1 MNAGNKF
8 FVNLA
13 NETQSLPKMKISKQT
28 ATQINQILDELIKR
42 YSPGTDPCS
51 MTDLSFQVN
60 QETGELIVLDDRD
73 DEIVGMTIDEWIDNQ
88 EEDFDDYV
96 AQVLRKMILK
106 RITELEALSIVKP
119 YSFLLVDGNN
129 ETVTELYLVDDDE
142 VVFEKQELMAGLEKD
157 LDDFIN
163 RLMKE

>member
-1 MNAGNKF
+1 
-8 FVNLA
+8 
-13 NETQSLPKMKISKQT
+13 MKISNQT

-42 YSPGTDPCS
+42 YSPGADPCS

>member
-1 MNAGNKF
+1 
-8 FVNLA
+8 
-13 NETQSLPKMKISKQT
+13 MKISNQT

-60 QETGELIVLDDRD
+60 QETGELVVLDDRD

-119 YSFLLVDGNN
+119 YSFLLFDGNN

>member
-1 MNAGNKF
+1 
-8 FVNLA
+8 
-13 NETQSLPKMKISKQT
+13 MKISNQT

-106 RITELEALSIVKP
+106 RITEFEALSIVKP

>member
-1 MNAGNKF
+1 
-8 FVNLA
+8 
-13 NETQSLPKMKISKQT
+13 MKISNQT

-42 YSPGTDPCS
+42 YSPGNDPCS

-60 QETGELIVLDDRD
+60 QETGELVVLDDRD

>member
-1 MNAGNKF
+1 
-8 FVNLA
+8 
-13 NETQSLPKMKISKQT
+13 MKISNQT

-119 YSFLLVDGNN
+119 YSFLLVDDNN

>member
-1 MNAGNKF
+1 
-8 FVNLA
+8 
-13 NETQSLPKMKISKQT
+13 MKISNQT

-60 QETGELIVLDDRD
+60 QETGELVVLDDRD

-106 RITELEALSIVKP
+106 RITELEALSSVKP

>member
-1 MNAGNKF
+1 
-8 FVNLA
+8 
-13 NETQSLPKMKISKQT
+13 MKISNQT

-129 ETVTELYLVDDDE
+129 ETVTELYLVDDDD

>member
-1 MNAGNKF
+1 
-8 FVNLA
+8 
-13 NETQSLPKMKISKQT
+13 MKISNQT

-42 YSPGTDPCS
+42 YSRGTDPCS

>member
-1 MNAGNKF
+1 
-8 FVNLA
+8 
-13 NETQSLPKMKISKQT
+13 MKISNQT

-60 QETGELIVLDDRD
+60 QETGELVVLDDRD

-142 VVFEKQELMAGLEKD
+142 VVFEQQELMAGLEKD

>member
-1 MNAGNKF
+1 
-8 FVNLA
+8 
-13 NETQSLPKMKISKQT
+13 MKISNQT

-60 QETGELIVLDDRD
+60 QETGELVVLDDRD

-96 AQVLRKMILK
+96 AQLLRKMILK

-129 ETVTELYLVDDDE
+129 ETVTELYLVDEDE

>member
-1 MNAGNKF
+1 
-8 FVNLA
+8 
-13 NETQSLPKMKISKQT
+13 MKISNQT

-60 QETGELIVLDDRD
+60 QETGELTVLDDRD

-119 YSFLLVDGNN
+119 YSFLMVDDNN

>member
-1 MNAGNKF
+1 
-8 FVNLA
+8 
-13 NETQSLPKMKISKQT
+13 MKISNQT

-88 EEDFDDYV
+88 EEDFDDCV

>member
-1 MNAGNKF
+1 
-8 FVNLA
+8 
-13 NETQSLPKMKISKQT
+13 MKISNQT

-129 ETVTELYLVDDDE
+129 ETVTELYLVDEDE
-142 VVFEKQELMAGLEKD
+142 VVFEKQELMAGLQKD
-157 LDDFIN
+157 LDDYIN

>member
-1 MNAGNKF
+1 
-8 FVNLA
+8 
-13 NETQSLPKMKISKQT
+13 MKISNQT

-142 VVFEKQELMAGLEKD
+142 VVFEKQELMAVLEKD

>member
-1 MNAGNKF
+1 
-8 FVNLA
+8 
-13 NETQSLPKMKISKQT
+13 MKISNQT

-96 AQVLRKMILK
+96 AQLLRKMILK
-106 RITELEALSIVKP
+106 RITELEVLSIVKP

>member
-1 MNAGNKF
+1 
-8 FVNLA
+8 
-13 NETQSLPKMKISKQT
+13 MKISNQT

-129 ETVTELYLVDDDE
+129 ETVTELYLVDEDE
-142 VVFEKQELMAGLEKD
+142 VVFEKRELMAGLEKD

>member
-1 MNAGNKF
+1 
-8 FVNLA
+8 
-13 NETQSLPKMKISKQT
+13 MKISNQT

-42 YSPGTDPCS
+42 YSPGTDPRS

-73 DEIVGMTIDEWIDNQ
+73 DEIVGMMIDEWIDNQ

>member
-1 MNAGNKF
+1 
-8 FVNLA
+8 
-13 NETQSLPKMKISKQT
+13 MKISNQT

-129 ETVTELYLVDDDE
+129 ETVTELYLVDEDE

-157 LDDFIN
+157 LDDFVN

>member
-1 MNAGNKF
+1 
-8 FVNLA
+8 
-13 NETQSLPKMKISKQT
+13 MKISNQT

-60 QETGELIVLDDRD
+60 QETGELVVLDDRD

-106 RITELEALSIVKP
+106 RITELEGLSIVKP

-129 ETVTELYLVDDDE
+129 ETVTELYLVDEDE

>member
-1 MNAGNKF
+1 
-8 FVNLA
+8 
-13 NETQSLPKMKISKQT
+13 MKISNQT

-129 ETVTELYLVDDDE
+129 ETVTELYLVDEDE
-142 VVFEKQELMAGLEKD
+142 VVFEKQEVMAGLEKD

>member
-1 MNAGNKF
+1 
-8 FVNLA
+8 
-13 NETQSLPKMKISKQT
+13 MKISNQT

-119 YSFLLVDGNN
+119 CSFLLVDGNN

>member
-1 MNAGNKF
+1 
-8 FVNLA
+8 
-13 NETQSLPKMKISKQT
+13 MKISNQT

-129 ETVTELYLVDDDE
+129 ETVTELYLVDEDE
-142 VVFEKQELMAGLEKD
+142 VVFEKQELVAGLEKD

>member
-1 MNAGNKF
+1 
-8 FVNLA
+8 
-13 NETQSLPKMKISKQT
+13 MKISNQT

-163 RLMKE
+163 RLMKD

>member
-1 MNAGNKF
+1 
-8 FVNLA
+8 
-13 NETQSLPKMKISKQT
+13 MKISNQT

-129 ETVTELYLVDDDE
+129 ETVTELYLVDEDE

-163 RLMKE
+163 RLMKQ

>member
-1 MNAGNKF
+1 
-8 FVNLA
+8 
-13 NETQSLPKMKISKQT
+13 MKISNQT

-42 YSPGTDPCS
+42 YSPGIDPCS

-60 QETGELIVLDDRD
+60 QETGELVVLDDRD

>member
-1 MNAGNKF
+1 
-8 FVNLA
+8 
-13 NETQSLPKMKISKQT
+13 MKISNQT

-60 QETGELIVLDDRD
+60 QETGELVVLDDRD

-163 RLMKE
+163 RLMK

>member
-1 MNAGNKF
+1 
-8 FVNLA
+8 
-13 NETQSLPKMKISKQT
+13 MKISNQT

-60 QETGELIVLDDRD
+60 QETGELVVLDDRD

-96 AQVLRKMILK
+96 AQLLRKMILK

>member
-1 MNAGNKF
+1 
-8 FVNLA
+8 
-13 NETQSLPKMKISKQT
+13 MKISNQT

-51 MTDLSFQVN
+51 MTDLRFQVN

-129 ETVTELYLVDDDE
+129 ETVTELYLVDEDE

>member
-1 MNAGNKF
+1 
-8 FVNLA
+8 
-13 NETQSLPKMKISKQT
+13 MKISNQT

-119 YSFLLVDGNN
+119 YSFRLVDGNN

>member
-1 MNAGNKF
+1 
-8 FVNLA
+8 
-13 NETQSLPKMKISKQT
+13 MKISNQT

-60 QETGELIVLDDRD
+60 QETGALIVLDDRD

>member
-1 MNAGNKF
+1 
-8 FVNLA
+8 
-13 NETQSLPKMKISKQT
+13 MKISNQT

-129 ETVTELYLVDDDE
+129 ETVAELYLVDEDE
-142 VVFEKQELMAGLEKD
+142 VVFGKQELMAGLEKD

>member
-1 MNAGNKF
+1 
-8 FVNLA
+8 
-13 NETQSLPKMKISKQT
+13 
-28 ATQINQILDELIKR
+28 
-42 YSPGTDPCS
+42 

>member
-1 MNAGNKF
+1 
-8 FVNLA
+8 
-13 NETQSLPKMKISKQT
+13 MKISNQT

-60 QETGELIVLDDRD
+60 QETGELVVLDDRD

-129 ETVTELYLVDDDE
+129 
-142 VVFEKQELMAGLEKD
+142 
-157 LDDFIN
+157 
-163 RLMKE
+163 

>member
-1 MNAGNKF
+1 
-8 FVNLA
+8 
-13 NETQSLPKMKISKQT
+13 MKISNQT

>member
-1 MNAGNKF
+1 
-8 FVNLA
+8 
-13 NETQSLPKMKISKQT
+13 MKISNQT

-60 QETGELIVLDDRD
+60 QETGELVVLDDRD

-129 ETVTELYLVDDDE
+129 ETVTELYLVDEDE

>member
-1 MNAGNKF
+1 
-8 FVNLA
+8 
-13 NETQSLPKMKISKQT
+13 MKISNQT

-129 ETVTELYLVDDDE
+129 ETVTELYLVDEDE
-142 VVFEKQELMAGLEKD
+142 VVFEKQELMAGLEED

>member
-1 MNAGNKF
+1 
-8 FVNLA
+8 
-13 NETQSLPKMKISKQT
+13 MKISNQT

-73 DEIVGMTIDEWIDNQ
+73 DEIVGMTIAEWIDNQ

>member
-1 MNAGNKF
+1 
-8 FVNLA
+8 
-13 NETQSLPKMKISKQT
+13 MKISNQT

-60 QETGELIVLDDRD
+60 QETGELVVLDDRD

>member
-1 MNAGNKF
+1 
-8 FVNLA
+8 
-13 NETQSLPKMKISKQT
+13 MKISNQT

-60 QETGELIVLDDRD
+60 QETGELIVLNDRD

-129 ETVTELYLVDDDE
+129 ETVTELYLVDEDE